1 MRAFRPLRVLRIL
14 VMIAVA
20 VTVAGLAVMALWNWL
35 LPPLTGW
42 HSVSFPQAL
51 GLLILCRLL
60 FGGFRG
66 SMGPWMRGRW
76 RHMSPEERE
85 RFREE
90 MCTRFGRPPA
100 ESAQ

>member
-14 VMIAVA
+14 VMIVVAVA
-20 VTVAGLAVMALWNWL
+20 VAGLVVMALWNWL

-42 HSVSFPQAL
+42 HTVSFLQAI
-51 GLLILCRLL
+51 GLLILCKLL

-66 SMGPWMRGRW
+66 PWMRGRF

-85 RFREE
+85 RFRGE
-90 MCTRFGRPPA
+90 MCARFGRPEA
-100 ESAQ
+100 ESSR

>member
-1 MRAFRPLRVLRIL
+1 MRAIRPLRALRIL
-14 VMIAVA
+14 AMIAVA
-20 VTVAGLAVMALWNWL
+20 VTIAGLVVMALWNWL
-35 LPPLTGW
+35 LPPLAGW
-42 HSVSFPQAL
+42 HSVSFLQAV

-66 SMGPWMRGRW
+66 SRGPWMRGRW

-90 MCTRFGRPPA
+90 MYARCGPPKA
-100 ESAQ
+100 RTL